1 MIRGELL
8 DKDIE
13 RRIALALT
21 SFGRL
26 RESIWS
32 NRDILL
38 KLKLRPYRALILLI
52 ATYASETWVITVN
65 DENKF
70 LVLEM

>member
-1 MIRGELL
+1 MMRGELL

-26 RESIWS
+26 RKSIWS

-38 KLKLRPYRALILLI
+38 KMKLRLYRVLILPI
-52 ATYASETWVITVN
+52 AKYASETWAITVN
-65 DENKF
+65 DINKL
-70 LVLEM
+70 LVFEM